1 MEHTATPTAFYKAR
15 LTWNATRNG
24 WDITRVDGLVYQ
36 FTAAGNIG
44 AVAHHWNRLDE
55 ARGPVVLTA
64 VLRVRTEQ
72 GQIRQSK
79 AKCQRRADAAEL
91 LPVDQ

>member
-1 MEHTATPTAFYKAR
+1 MEHTPTPTAFYKAR

-44 AVAHHWNRLDE
+44 AVAHLGIGWMKFGGRSCLLLCRAFARNKGTSARARPSVNR
-55 ARGPVVLTA
+55 APRI
-64 VLRVRTEQ
+64 RV
-72 GQIRQSK
+72 
-79 AKCQRRADAAEL
+79 
-91 LPVDQ
+91 